1 MPCKDAPE
9 PKTILPQNDNRIDA
23 LFDEAV
29 ESLRRHD
36 TLVNNALKDLET
48 RIMTNLDCELGN
60 HDFKPFRQGTV
71 KCSKCGKFAKVGYM
85 TRKEQNND

>member
-29 ESLRRHD
+29 EELSKAERE
-36 TLVNNALKDLET
+36 KD
-48 RIMTNLDCELGN
+48 
-60 HDFKPFRQGTV
+60 K
-71 KCSKCGKFAKVGYM
+71 
-85 TRKEQNND
+85 